1 MSERHG
7 FDLSFIS
14 LVGNL
19 IHQYS
24 SSKHLTRV
32 YTINLK
38 NQIILSR
45 FQATRFLS
53 KKARKRINRK
63 EISAE
68 IPFHTCLVNLMDG
81 CRKQLIIMTAS
92 D

>member
-1 MSERHG
+1 MSECHR

-19 IHQYS
+19 IHLYA
-24 SSKHLTRV
+24 SSKHLTQV

-38 NQIILSR
+38 NQIILFK
-45 FQATRFLS
+45 FQATKFLS
-53 KKARKRINRK
+53 KKARKRISRK

-81 CRKQLIIMTAS
+81 WRKQLIIMTAS